1 MKDKLFTINEVA
13 EMLSVTHKTVR
24 NLIAKGEIKAI
35 KIGGSIRIK
44 ESVIKNLIQE

>member
-1 MKDKLFTINEVA
+1 MTDKLFTIQEVA
-13 EMLSVTHKTVR
+13 QMLSVTHKTVR

-44 ESVIKNLIQE
+44 ESVFRNLIQE